1 MHCQLTA
8 RSVQFVAFQLLSRGS
23 VILLVT
29 NLVRLDH
36 LVFSCDNKHALRHG
50 VAAFLRGEILDVRH
64 WGAMVAPFN
73 ASSGAIREACAD
85 AEQMNCIG
93 KMVVNP
99 TGTKA
104 KFMLPFI
111 SGGGI

>member
-1 MHCQLTA
+1 MTTD
-8 RSVQFVAFQLLSRGS
+8 G
-23 VILLVT
+23 
-29 NLVRLDH
+29 
-36 LVFSCDNKHALRHG
+36 ALRHG
-50 VAAFLRGEILDVRH
+50 FATFSREQILDVRQLG
-64 WGAMVAPFN
+64 GAMAAPLK
-73 ASSGAIREACAD
+73 ASRGAIREACAD